1 MKKTILLFFVI
12 TGIISCTENDSNLDT
27 TVSDLIIGEWQLQ
40 SIIENGVDVD
50 LTECELKSTLTF
62 NQDNSLTGV
71 SYIMDGIKSCYSEDE
86 KSIWKNKS
94 DDTFIIDGCSIDVFF
109 SENNTA
115 LEMKIINKPSDH
127 EGLFKGMDNVH
138 FKKK

>member
-40 SIIENGVDVD
+40 SIIEKGVDVD

-62 NQDNSLTGV
+62 NQNDSLTGV
-71 SYIMDGIKSCYSEDE
+71 SYIMDSIKSCYSEDE
-86 KSIWKNKS
+86 KSTWKKNS
-94 DDTFIIDGCSIDVFF
+94 NDTYTIDGCNIDIIF
-109 SENNTA
+109 SEENTA
-115 LEMKIINKPSDH
+115 CEIKITNKPTDY